1 MIVTHVGFWYLL
13 WKLQGLWTYP
23 DVYHCHPVC
32 PELLLW
38 IWMRVYVTRFFH
50 DFLELLQ
57 DSIWDVS
64 MFGSLTQS
72 QESQSQV
79 TSIPEE
85 DGRPSLFAGFEKQ
98 RCNQAQGVTSADE
111 VTQFLAIHSGGKKV
125 NAVRHWQTENR
136 MLRLRRVALQFLSV
150 PASSAPVERVFSTGG
165 HILSARRGSMAA
177 DTLTSLM
184 VLKCNKM

>member
-1 MIVTHVGFWYLL
+1 
-13 WKLQGLWTYP
+13 
-23 DVYHCHPVC
+23 
-32 PELLLW
+32 
-38 IWMRVYVTRFFH
+38 VYVTRFFH

-72 QESQSQV
+72 QDSQSQV

-177 DTLTSLM
+177 NTLTSLM